1 MLSDEAVRAMTLI
14 ESLRHG
20 DRVKITREG
29 RELEMTVVG
38 RPRRSDG
45 AFGDAMSIGV
55 TVELP
60 NGVSMRI
67 EAGHLVRTRRGRGFV
82 GGGTTLEKLD
92 DAV

>member
-1 MLSDEAVRAMTLI
+1 MLSNEAVQAMTLI

-20 DRVKITREG
+20 DRVKVTREG

-45 AFGDAMSIGV
+45 SFGDALSVGV

-60 NGVSMRI
+60 NGVTMRV
-67 EAGHLVRTRRGRGFV
+67 EAGDLVRTPRGRGFV
-82 GGGTTLEKLD
+82 GGGTTLEKL
-92 DAV
+92 